1 MRRNGRAAFDV
12 SLLMSLR
19 DIPIKTM
26 EGTQTSL
33 SAFDGKALLIVNVAS
48 RCGLAPQY
56 ETLEKLQQE
65 YGDRG
70 LQVLGFPSN
79 QFLQELGS
87 NDAIKEFC
95 STTYG
100 ITFPIFDRIRVN
112 GRREHPLYTEL
123 KKTPDASGKA
133 GRVTWNFEKF
143 LVSPAGEVHRFRPH
157 TVPDDPTVIAAIEES
172 LPA

>member
-1 MRRNGRAAFDV
+1 
-12 SLLMSLR
+12 MSLR